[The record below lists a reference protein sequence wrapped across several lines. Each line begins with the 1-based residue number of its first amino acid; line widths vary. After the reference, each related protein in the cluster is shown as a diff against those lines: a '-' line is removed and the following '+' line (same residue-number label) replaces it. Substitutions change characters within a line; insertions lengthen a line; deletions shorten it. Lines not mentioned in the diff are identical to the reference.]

1 MVVAELASAASL
13 AKAREILRQLP
24 LREGE
29 DAIFRDPYVYE
40 GGCGFDWVAGSLPD
54 EPELTLA
61 GIANLGDV
69 CLIWVSAGGGEEPL
83 RCYPL
88 EFQVTGE
95 NSYAFTAVLEAEMP
109 IQDIYVCHREGLGD
123 FVLVNNPDFAEVVVT
138 TEDGEETSEQAPHGL
153 PAAFMLLD
161 GYYDYRFVDKN
172 GNDMAG

>member
-1 MVVAELASAASL
+1 MGWY
-13 AKAREILRQLP
+13 RESGEKRNVISGRIGKNYAPP
-24 LREGE
+24 LYKTGGVWY
-29 DAIFRDPYVYE
+29 IGSRDH
-40 GGCGFDWVAGSLPD
+40 DR
-54 EPELTLA
+54 
-61 GIANLGDV
+61 
-69 CLIWVSAGGGEEPL
+69 EEPL

-88 EFQVTGE
+88 ELQVTGE

-109 IQDIYVCHREGLGD
+109 LQDIYVCHREGLGD
-123 FVLVNNPDFAEVVVT
+123 FVLVNSPDFAEVVVT

>member
-1 MVVAELASAASL
+1 MKKGLALLLALVLAAGLIGCGSAA
-13 AKAREILRQLP
+13 
-24 LREGE
+24 GE
-29 DAIFRDPYVYE
+29 DSRLTLARK
-40 GGCGFDWVAGSLPD
+40 ALPD

-88 EFQVTGE
+88 ELQVTGE
-95 NSYAFTAVLEAEMP
+95 NRYAFTAVLEAEMP

>member
-1 MVVAELASAASL
+1 MKKGLALLLALVLAAGLIGCGSAA
-13 AKAREILRQLP
+13 
-24 LREGE
+24 GE
-29 DAIFRDPYVYE
+29 DSR
-40 GGCGFDWVAGSLPD
+40 LT
-54 EPELTLA
+54 PELRLA

-88 EFQVTGE
+88 ELQVTGE
-95 NSYAFTAVLEAEMP
+95 NRYAFTAVLEAEMP
-109 IQDIYVCHREGLGD
+109 LQDIYVCHREGLGD

-172 GNDMAG
+172 GNDMADR